1 MTLYNMSMSESLHEE
16 IINLV
21 PKIDKA
27 RLYRGK
33 GGELFRQASCY
44 CIQNTARSHLSMPI
58 KTQLI
63 LLELLNENLKQPHGA
78 VREKAASALRY
89 GIFHTVKRYN

>member
-1 MTLYNMSMSESLHEE
+1 MHED

-44 CIQNTARSHLSMPI
+44 CIENTARSHLSMTI
-58 KTQLI
+58 KTQLN
-63 LLELLNENLKQPHGA
+63 LLELLNENLRQPHSV
-78 VREKAASALRY
+78 VREKAASALR
-89 GIFHTVKRYN
+89 

>member
-1 MTLYNMSMSESLHEE
+1 MYHLNDYNLLCFLSDSLHEE
-16 IINLV
+16 VFNLV

-44 CIQNTARSHLSMPI
+44 CIENTARSHLSMPI
-58 KTQLI
+58 KTQLSI
-63 LLELLNENLKQPHGA
+63 LELLNENLKQPHCV
-78 VREKAASALRY
+78 VREKAAAALRY
-89 GIFHTVKRYN
+89 D